1 MMPHSRRRTFS
12 PKPSFG
18 MYNRRGA
25 TLVEFA
31 LVIPIVFLLFF
42 AAVEFSRVAMIRHTV
57 DNAVYEAARVAIVP
71 GSTALDAQNEARRV
85 LSSVDVNLPS
95 IVVTPSRIERTTP
108 EVSVRVTVP
117 LNANSFVPPQF
128 FAGRSIT
135 RELTLRREGST
146 R

>member
-1 MMPHSRRRTFS
+1 MP
-12 PKPSFG
+12 
-18 MYNRRGA
+18 NRRGA

-31 LVIPIVFLLFF
+31 LVVPIVFLLFF

>member
-1 MMPHSRRRTFS
+1 MFIKRQRTF
-12 PKPSFG
+12 PSRQPYG
-18 MYNRRGA
+18 MPNRHGA

-31 LVIPIVFLLFF
+31 LVVPIVFLLFF
-42 AAVEFSRVAMIRHTV
+42 AAVEFSRVAMIRHSV

-71 GSTALDAQNEARRV
+71 GATALDAQNEARRV

-135 RELTLRREGST
+135 RELTLRREGSA

>member
-1 MMPHSRRRTFS
+1 MSRKRQRTF
-12 PKPSFG
+12 PSRQTFFLP
-18 MYNRRGA
+18 NRQGV

-31 LVIPIVFLLFF
+31 LVVPIVFLLFF
-42 AAVEFSRVAMIRHTV
+42 AAIEFSRVAMIRHTV

-71 GSTALDAQNEARRV
+71 GATALDAQNEARRV

-108 EVSVRVTVP
+108 EVSVRITVP

-135 RELTLRREGST
+135 RELTLRREGSA